1 MNHRIRA
8 AAIGV
13 DAGKLLKVMHDILE
27 QGKMFWI
34 LSGGGV
40 EREESP
46 FDCAKR
52 EVMGEIGMHVNRD
65 RVIYVRQRADT
76 ELDYHHVELF
86 ILVKSFC
93 GKPAPGDNSEI
104 SPFTFLISDARFLAR
119 DEMHDVGVY
128 PEMLKNQFWDRLNLG
143 FPQMTYLGVDKD

>member
-34 LSGGGV
+34 LPGGGV

-65 RVIYVRQRADT
+65 RVIYVRQRADR
-76 ELDYHHVELF
+76 
-86 ILVKSFC
+86 KS
-93 GKPAPGDNSEI
+93 
-104 SPFTFLISDARFLAR
+104 T
-119 DEMHDVGVY
+119 
-128 PEMLKNQFWDRLNLG
+128 RLNSSHK
-143 FPQMTYLGVDKD
+143 PYLVCRLLLEKKKQY